1 MGHRGRVM
9 RKKSF
14 ENLKFGIFTEFYLEN
29 FWRPLIKL
37 CLLCSSFVIGWIV
50 LTYYSH
56 YRYISCMRCN
66 FVYRGGIFRT
76 LGVLVCT
83 CLLSD
88 ELFLYYTA
96 IFIGPIWCVMRNNFF
111 KMIKFGFF
119 TEFFLEKIWLHLIMT
134 CPGCNLFT
142 IGWIVLILYSHIHW
156 AYMVCQAK

>member
-1 MGHRGRVM
+1 MGHRGCVM
-9 RKKSF
+9 RNNFFKK
-14 ENLKFGIFTEFYLEN
+14 LKFGFFTEFYLEN

-83 CLLSD
+83 CYYYF
-88 ELFLYYTA
+88 LFLKKEKLH
-96 IFIGPIWCVMRNNFF
+96 IRKHIRGGRLH
-111 KMIKFGFF
+111 
-119 TEFFLEKIWLHLIMT
+119 TETPSQNKRGRIRGLKKPMLKS
-134 CPGCNLFT
+134 PLFS
-142 IGWIVLILYSHIHW
+142 IILSYLYIIS
-156 AYMVCQAK
+156 ARS